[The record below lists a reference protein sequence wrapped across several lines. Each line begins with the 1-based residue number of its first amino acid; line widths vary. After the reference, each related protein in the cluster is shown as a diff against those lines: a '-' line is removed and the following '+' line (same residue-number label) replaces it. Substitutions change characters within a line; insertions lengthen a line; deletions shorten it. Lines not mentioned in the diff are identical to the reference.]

1 MVAPVGLEPTTKSLK
16 GFCSNQLSYKAI
28 KNLLKN
34 YYLLLIHLT
43 TISFNV
49 NLSFHSFVGD
59 PLWLKAKAVPPYID
73 VLEEYHSHRAERT
86 KTYYFFI
93 LPQIFKEST
102 SFLEKFEHINIY
114 KYMNTFKKMVA
125 PPEISSGC
133 YPHFSYDNIVK
144 NYCQ

>member
-28 KNLLKN
+28 ENLLKN

-59 PLWLKAKAVPPYID
+59 PLWLKAKAVPPYVD
-73 VLEEYHSHRAERT
+73 VLEECHSHRAERT
-86 KTYYFFI
+86 KYLLLLYLTANFQRINFF
-93 LPQIFKEST
+93 FRE
-102 SFLEKFEHINIY
+102 
-114 KYMNTFKKMVA
+114 V
-125 PPEISSGC
+125 
-133 YPHFSYDNIVK
+133 
-144 NYCQ
+144 